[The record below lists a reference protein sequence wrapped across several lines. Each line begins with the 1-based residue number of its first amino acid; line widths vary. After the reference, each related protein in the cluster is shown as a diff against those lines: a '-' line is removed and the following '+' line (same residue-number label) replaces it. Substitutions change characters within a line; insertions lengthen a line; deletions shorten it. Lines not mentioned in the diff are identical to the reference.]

1 MKSILRSP
9 HREQLDRLP
18 VTRYAV
24 LLFLLTVALTTAVAV
39 TLVRNA
45 NRSTWQQNATALA
58 GGARLGASS
67 FRALRSNLRVQ
78 ASQLATSLE
87 LQRAVV
93 TQNEADLKR
102 IAASH
107 RARITLHGHSVGILA
122 PRPRIASTA
131 TLADR
136 GHVLA
141 TITVALPLGKDVLT
155 LLREGIPLPAH
166 AALLLLH
173 AGTVVAGGP
182 IGAHPRLKAGHTVL
196 GGVSFAAQEAP
207 LGVPRAAVL
216 AVEPVSAIDGISAR
230 YRRLVYL
237 AAAITLAL
245 AGALATRLAR
255 PLAHVV
261 GEVAHLSRQA
271 HTDALTG
278 LANRRGLNE
287 RLDAELVRAHENGTS
302 VSFVMADID
311 DFKAINDT
319 HGHQTGDAILR
330 ALALALNGSV
340 RELDLV
346 ARYGGEEFAIVLPG
360 STLANAHRSAER
372 MRQAVANIA
381 ILSPTGGTARVTM
394 SYGVA
399 EFPTYANV
407 DALVA
412 AADAALYQAK
422 RGGKNAVAT
431 ATVQHVHEEPAQDDT
446 SIKLLSVV

>member
-1 MKSILRSP
+1 MKSILRP
-9 HREQLDRLP
+9 HKEQSDRLP

-24 LLFLLTVALTTAVAV
+24 LLFLLTVALTAAVAV

-67 FRALRSNLRVQ
+67 FGALRSNLRVE

-93 TQNEADLKR
+93 TKNEADLAH

-107 RARITLHGHSVGILA
+107 HARITLPGHSVGMLA

-131 TLADR
+131 TIADR

-155 LLREGIPLPAH
+155 LLRQAIPLPAH
-166 AALLLLH
+166 SALLLLH
-173 AGTVVAGGP
+173 DGTVVAGGP
-182 IGAHPRLKAGHTVL
+182 IGAHPLFKAGHTVL

-207 LGVPRAAVL
+207 LGVPRAALV
-216 AVEPVSAIDGISAR
+216 AVEPVSAIDGVSAG

-278 LANRRGLNE
+278 LANRRGLSE
-287 RLDAELVRAHENGTS
+287 RLDAELARAHENGTS
-302 VSFVMADID
+302 VSFVMSDID
-311 DFKAINDT
+311 DFKKINDT
-319 HGHQTGDAILR
+319 YGHQTGDKILLAAAR
-330 ALALALNGSV
+330 ALDGSV
-340 RELDLV
+340 RELDLAV
-346 ARYGGEEFAIVLPG
+346 RYGGEEFAVVLPG
-360 STLANAHRSAER
+360 SRLENAHHSAER
-372 MRQAVANIA
+372 MRKAVAEIEVM
-381 ILSPTGGTARVTM
+381 SPDGEAARVTM
-394 SYGVA
+394 SFGVA
-399 EFPTYANV
+399 EYPTYANA

-431 ATVQHVHEEPAQDDT
+431 ATVQHVHEKPAEDDRPV
-446 SIKLLSVV
+446 KLLSVV

>member
-1 MKSILRSP
+1 MKAILRP
-9 HREQLDRLP
+9 LHKDQLDRLP

-24 LLFLLTVALTTAVAV
+24 LLFLLTAALTTAVAV

-45 NRSTWQQNATALA
+45 NRGTWQQNATALA

-67 FRALRSNLRVQ
+67 FGALRSNLRVQ
-78 ASQLATSLE
+78 VSQLATSLE

-93 TQNEADLKR
+93 TQNAADLRR

-107 RARITLHGHSVGILA
+107 HARITLAGHSVGTLA
-122 PRPRIASTA
+122 PQPRIASTA
-131 TLADR
+131 TIADR

-166 AALLLLH
+166 SALLLLH
-173 AGTVVAGGP
+173 DGTVVAGGP
-182 IGAHPRLKAGHTVL
+182 IGAHPRIKAGHTVL
-196 GGVSFAAQEAP
+196 GGISFAAQEAP
-207 LGVPRAAVL
+207 LAIPHAALL
-216 AVEPVSAIDGISAR
+216 AVEPVSAIDAVSSP

-255 PLAHVV
+255 PIAQVV

-271 HTDALTG
+271 QTDALTG

-287 RLDAELVRAHENGTS
+287 RIEAELARALENGTS
-302 VSFVMADID
+302 VSFVMSDID
-311 DFKAINDT
+311 DFKKINDT
-319 HGHQTGDAILR
+319 YGHQTGDKILR
-330 ALALALNGSV
+330 AAARALDGSV
-340 RELDLV
+340 RELDLT
-346 ARYGGEEFAIVLPG
+346 ARYGGEEFAVVLPG
-360 STLANAHRSAER
+360 SRLENAHLSAER
-372 MRQAVANIA
+372 MRKAVAEIEV
-381 ILSPTGGTARVTM
+381 LSPEGEAARVTM
-394 SYGVA
+394 SFGVA
-399 EFPTYANV
+399 AFPTYANA

-422 RGGKNAVAT
+422 RAGKNAVAT
-431 ATVQHVHEEPAQDDT
+431 ATVQHVYEEPVEEEMRA
-446 SIKLLSVV
+446 KLLSVV